1 MDPLDGLSRQLD
13 RLPAAADGAAAG
25 RVEAAEAVP
34 DPEDLIRGH
43 AVVREGE
50 DDVLDDVV
58 EAWVWVLEKRREE
71 REVSFF
77 SPNEKRNQK
86 RFFPFSTPKLSSLF
100 FASFSPSNNSPGQR
114 PPQVTMAAVVVAGSA

>member
-1 MDPLDGLSRQLD
+1 MESQGGDDQQEDDGEGEHQVLVDD
-13 RLPAAADGAAAG
+13 RPGLPAQGQ
-25 RVEAAEAVP
+25 
-34 DPEDLIRGH
+34 
-43 AVVREGE
+43 GE